1 MRPCVPLMHAAL
13 ARMTTPRTNQ
23 LWPKP
28 GVLQLASLAKAEL
41 ANVNRATAERAEA
54 KRAKTEGL

>member
-1 MRPCVPLMHAAL
+1 MPLMHAAL

-28 GVLQLASLAKAEL
+28 GVLQLASLAEAEL
-41 ANVNRATAERAEA
+41 ANVNRSKTERAKA
-54 KRAKTEGL
+54 KRAKIERL